1 MCVWKFERVVWMVI
15 DWSSLDGCGTAQFAC
30 TRRFPKDLGNM
41 FSKDA
46 GEHFGYGGG
55 GGEGYLFYCSTP
67 VEMQLQTPENKRGY
81 GTHTWI

>member
-15 DWSSLDGCGTAQFAC
+15 DWCSLDGCGTAQFAC

-46 GEHFGYGGG
+46 GEHG
-55 GGEGYLFYCSTP
+55 CSEKT
-67 VEMQLQTPENKRGY
+67 ENTVMKVY
-81 GTHTWI
+81 W